1 MGYPKNLPH
10 GLCFR
15 YIYDQLLF
23 SIAHDCSFSL
33 STEVFSE
40 GLPFDMSARSVVK
53 TSCMSAGMQEFAI
66 TVAQDAIANFTTEQE
81 IASSIKSKFER
92 QYPST

>member
-1 MGYPKNLPH
+1 
-10 GLCFR
+10 
-15 YIYDQLLF
+15 
-23 SIAHDCSFSL
+23 
-33 STEVFSE
+33 
-40 GLPFDMSARSVVK
+40 MSARSVVK